1 MILTMIL
8 IIVVEVIIKII
19 KMMMID
25 EERDLGNETVN
36 EGDKGKNLFPK
47 LAKAASTSQLQCF
60 PHHHHYQESFT

>member
-1 MILTMIL
+1 M
-8 IIVVEVIIKII
+8 
-19 KMMMID
+19 MMMIMKMMRMMKMINED
-25 EERDLGNETVN
+25 EDLFGNETVN